1 MLKISVMMENFNN
14 ICFNLKNMCIFA
26 AINFNTHNV
35 MRKITSMLVAVMA
48 LFVVVPAQAQFSWGI
63 KGGVNMF
70 SNSLSDLKG
79 MDKEQLTSKD
89 SYTGFFIGP
98 KAEVRVPILG
108 FGVEAAALYSQK
120 DMSVVE
126 GETFKQNSFLIPLN
140 VKYSFGL
147 GNIANVFIAA
157 GPEFGFNVGETQKV
171 FNDIVKKEDGSY
183 AGNLKAYALEK
194 STLAINVGVG
204 ATLLS
209 HLQVAVNYNIPWG
222 KTGDFKA
229 ISADEIQNAED
240 IKNGKV
246 SFEAFEKLNGTIDK
260 AKQASANI
268 KSATLQVSVAYLF

>member
-1 MLKISVMMENFNN
+1 MHQFNF
-14 ICFNLKNMCIFA
+14 
-26 AINFNTHNV
+26 FNTQNV
-35 MRKITSMLVAVMA
+35 MKKITCMLVAVMA
-48 LFVVVPAQAQFSWGI
+48 LFVVTPAQAQFSWGI

-79 MDKEQLTSKD
+79 MGKDQLTSKD

-98 KAEVRVPILG
+98 KAEIRVPILG

-120 DMSVVE
+120 EMSVVE

-171 FNDIVKKEDGSY
+171 FNDIVKNKDGNY
-183 AGNLKAYALEK
+183 VGDIKAYALEK

-229 ISADEIQNAED
+229 MSADKIQDEIEKVDD

-246 SFEAFEKLNGTIDK
+246 SFEAFEKLSGNIDK
-260 AKQASANI
+260 GKQASAKI
-268 KSATLQVSVAYLF
+268 KAATLQVSIAYLF